1 MKNKIIILSAAVWRS
16 GGLAF
21 AGFDSTPQPEYVGPA
36 FGSTPQPEYLSRKG
50 EQVTTNVLLRQ
61 ILAEVMKG
69 NAQKADIGYFITAL
83 IWVVNHA
90 AQIRE
95 GDGFCFRVAWLES
108 VRRFARQQQEPETSA
123 RGAESDTDRRAVN
136 DCSRR
141 CRP

>member
-1 MKNKIIILSAAVWRS
+1 MKNKIIILSAAVALLMS

-21 AGFDSTPQPEYVGPA
+21 AGFDSTPQPQYVGPP
-36 FGSTPQPEYLSRKG
+36 FGSTPQPEYLSQKG

-95 GDGFCFRVAWLES
+95 GDGFCFRAAWLES
-108 VRRFARQQQEPETSA
+108 VRRFALQQQEPKSA
-123 RGAESDTDRRAVN
+123 ARAVESDTDLEN
-136 DCSRR
+136 IK
-141 CRP
+141 